1 MTPPLHS
8 RRSVLAAGSVLGVAA
23 LAGCT
28 GFTGPTATSQST
40 TTVPRDGADRL
51 VVENKNGD
59 VVVAPDADLSE
70 EVVVDVTKRVAGE
83 GGLFGDVAVETTS
96 GSGTLEIGTVYET
109 VRARRVSVDLVLAVP
124 PDLAVETASTANGDV
139 EVSDLSGDATV
150 ESANGDA
157 IARGVDGFV
166 TVRSANGDA
175 IATGCTGL
183 AGASTAN
190 GNVEVEV
197 RSLRGDVS
205 ISSGNGD
212 VEVGVPSTLDAAL
225 VLSTANGN
233 VSVRDVEVTV
243 ARSTDRRFEGT
254 LGDGG
259 DTITASSG
267 NGDVELYA
275 LD

>member
-1 MTPPLHS
+1 MNARHS
-8 RRSVLAAGSVLGVAA
+8 RRAVLAAGSLFGTAA

-28 GFTGPTATSQST
+28 GFTGPSAST
-40 TTVPRDGADRL
+40 RSTESVPRDGASRL

-59 VVVAPDADLSE
+59 VVVEPDPDLSE
-70 EVVVDVTKRVAGE
+70 EVVVDVTKRVTGDA
-83 GGLFGDVAVETTS
+83 GLFGDVALETAS
-96 GSGTLEIGTVYET
+96 GGDTLEVGVVYET

-139 EVSDLSGDATV
+139 EVRDLPGDATV

-157 IARGVDGFV
+157 VARTVDGFV

-190 GNVEVEV
+190 GTVEVEV
-197 RSLRGDVS
+197 LSLRGDVS
-205 ISSGNGD
+205 LSSGNGD
-212 VEVGVPSTLDAAL
+212 VEVGVPSTLDADL
-225 VLSTANGN
+225 VLSTSNGD

-259 DTITASSG
+259 DTISASSS
-267 NGDVELYA
+267 NGDVELYG